1 MTHEDSRGPTEKRK
15 IFADGLVVFPNAILV
30 SDGIV
35 LHDAEQVLNRRGARF
50 VVQRWQ
56 TFDATN
62 GGSEKLR
69 RTQTSKYKKNLKAYR
84 QVICVFGTA
93 TFRQTFGSTLVFL
106 LLLNLREDF
115 L

>member
-1 MTHEDSRGPTEKRK
+1 MTHDDSRGPTEKRK

-62 GGSEKLR
+62 GESEKLR
-69 RTQTSKYKKNLKAYR
+69 RTQTSKYRSISLSTRQLQNANPASLKIHCMRQRAYAKSNP
-84 QVICVFGTA
+84 VLTCSG
-93 TFRQTFGSTLVFL
+93 
-106 LLLNLREDF
+106 
-115 L
+115 